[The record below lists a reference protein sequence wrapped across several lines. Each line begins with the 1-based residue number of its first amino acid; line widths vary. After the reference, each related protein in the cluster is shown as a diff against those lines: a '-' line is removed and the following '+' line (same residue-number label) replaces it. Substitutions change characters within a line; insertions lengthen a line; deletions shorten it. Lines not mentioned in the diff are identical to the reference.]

1 MNVRGDDYAAMLTS
15 VAARMPREDIAAAIG
30 VEEQEVDEIAS
41 GYVPDEEIGARL
53 RELAASGGRR
63 RGMRVPVWA
72 IVAFVV
78 FDTLLFAI
86 LMLVFL
92 LG

>member
-1 MNVRGDDYAAMLTS
+1 MSRG
-15 VAARMPREDIAAAIG
+15 EIAAAID

-53 RELAASGGRR
+53 RELAASSGTRR
-63 RGMRVPVWA
+63 RMRVPVWA
-72 IVAFVV
+72 VVTFVV

-86 LMLVFL
+86 LLLVFL
-92 LG
+92 LR